1 MIDLLKNIDNQI
13 LFAINGSHSNLLD
26 SIMWI
31 ISEKY
36 FGAPL
41 YILLLYLS
49 FKKFGAKGML
59 VFLALGLVTVAL
71 SDLTSKHFFK
81 EIFERY
87 RPSHNLNIKDK
98 LHYVNDYYGG
108 TYGFVSSHSANMFAI
123 TTFGLLTLTKN
134 NKKYWLWLLLLFPM
148 TVALSRVYLGVHY
161 PSDVLVGALW
171 GCFIGWIISRIF
183 NETSIKTL
191 DLQPT
196 KS

>member
-13 LFAINGSHSNLLD
+13 LFAINGSHTNLLD

-41 YILLLYLS
+41 YFLLLYLS

-59 VFLALGLVTVAL
+59 VFLALGLLTVAL

-98 LHYVNDYYGG
+98 LHYVNNYYGG
-108 TYGFVSSHSANMFAI
+108 TYGFISSHSANMFAI
-123 TTFGLLTLTKN
+123 TTFGLLTLTRD
-134 NKKYWLWLLLLFPM
+134 NKKYWLWFLLLFPM

-183 NETSIKTL
+183 NEISIKTL